1 MEATFTVYEVAKLL
15 KVHPVTV
22 RNLMYQGVIEYVK
35 VGRSVRVTQAELDRL
50 LTARKR
56 KMEAKTK

>member
-1 MEATFTVYEVAKLL
+1 MEATLTVPEVARILR
-15 KVHPVTV
+15 VHPVTV
-22 RNLMYQGVIEYVK
+22 RNLMYQGIIEYVK